1 MRYSGILMVLLVIVA
16 LSVSGCSSGSGTAT
30 PTPVPGG
37 SESGTPTPAPESGG
51 PATTGQLFNTND
63 LHMYEYKMT
72 TDVNGQ
78 SSSTT
83 KKIEYSDGTYQGTPA
98 KLTKMTYDV
107 PGSGQIIV
115 NMYYDKGDD
124 HLLGGS
130 YTMNVGGQNIEIP
143 IGADEGS
150 SYAENDWATTTKE
163 SIGDTS
169 LASSGTETLTANGGQ
184 AYTCTKYTW
193 SAGPV
198 SYNICY
204 TPQAPM
210 PMKYQWTDGNGN
222 SWTMELIS
230 WS

>member
-1 MRYSGILMVLLVIVA
+1 LKLRYSGILIVFLVIVA
-16 LSVSGCSSGSGTAT
+16 LAVSGCSGGSGTAT
-30 PTPVPGG
+30 PTPVPDG
-37 SESGTPTPAPESGG
+37 SESGTPTPAPGTGG
-51 PATTGQLFNTND
+51 LSTGQLFNTND
-63 LHMYEYKMT
+63 LHMYEYKLT
-72 TDVNGQ
+72 TDVGGQ

-83 KKIEYSDGTYQGTPA
+83 YKIEYSDDTYQGTPA
-98 KLTKMTYDV
+98 KLTKMTYDT
-107 PGSGQIIV
+107 PGVGQMVV

-130 YTMNVGGQNIEIP
+130 YTTNVGGQNIELP

-150 SYAENDWATTTKE
+150 TYAENDWVSTTKE

-169 LASSGTETLTANGGQ
+169 LASSGTETLTANGQ

-193 SAGPV
+193 SVGPV
-198 SYNICY
+198 SYNVCY

-210 PMKYQWTDGNGN
+210 PLRYQWTDGQGN
-222 SWTMELIS
+222 SWTRELIS